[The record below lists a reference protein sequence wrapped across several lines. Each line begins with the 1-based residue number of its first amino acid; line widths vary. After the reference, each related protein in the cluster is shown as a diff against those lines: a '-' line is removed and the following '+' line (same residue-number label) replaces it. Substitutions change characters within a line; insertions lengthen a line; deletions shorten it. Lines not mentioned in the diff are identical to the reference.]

1 MAPTVATVGANTATT
16 ATMAPAVIGHSA
28 TTRPDSSYQPS
39 DNGGNVNGY
48 RLTSMAIRAA
58 PARHHDLDGTEA
70 ATRLGVQQGGFFESS
85 RRRRRGR

>member
-39 DNGGNVNGY
+39 DNGGNVTTMTSTARRPPRAEVFNGVG
-48 RLTSMAIRAA
+48 SSSPVVAA
-58 PARHHDLDGTEA
+58 GE
-70 ATRLGVQQGGFFESS
+70 GGKLVA
-85 RRRRRGR
+85 